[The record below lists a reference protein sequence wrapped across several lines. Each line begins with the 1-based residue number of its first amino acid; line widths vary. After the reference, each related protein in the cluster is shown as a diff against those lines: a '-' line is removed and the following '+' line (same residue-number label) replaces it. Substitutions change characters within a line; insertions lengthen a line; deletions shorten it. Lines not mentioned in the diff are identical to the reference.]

1 MQLKDSVTVITG
13 AARGIGAAI
22 ALAFA
27 RRGAHLAL
35 LDLSTQSCQEST
47 ARCNELGIT
56 ARSYPCDVSDETQ
69 VVRAY
74 QRIADDFGRLDVQ
87 VNNAGILRDG
97 LLVKV
102 EDGRVVRT
110 LSLEQWR
117 AVIDVNLTGTF
128 LCGRE
133 AAAHMIRFARAGVII
148 NISSISR
155 AGNFGQSNYSAAKA
169 GVAAL
174 AVVWAREL
182 ARYRIRAAS
191 IAPGVVRTEMME
203 ALKPDALAK
212 LLSAVPMQRLAEP
225 DEIASAALFI
235 AENDF
240 FSGRCLELDGGMRM

>member
-1 MQLKDSVTVITG
+1 MQLEDSVVAVTG

-35 LDLSTQSCQEST
+35 LDLAANPCQQIA
-47 ARCNELGIT
+47 ARCQALGVT
-56 ARSYPCDVSDETQ
+56 TRSYECNVSDEAQ
-69 VVRAY
+69 VVSAY
-74 QRIADDFGRLDVQ
+74 QRIAEDFGRLDVQ
-87 VNNAGILRDG
+87 ANNAGVLKDG

-133 AAAHMIRFARAGVII
+133 AAAHMIRFRRGGLII

-155 AGNFGQSNYSAAKA
+155 AGNFGQSNYSASKA

-191 IAPGVVRTEMME
+191 IAPGIVRTEMME
-203 ALKPDALAK
+203 ALKPEALAK
-212 LLSAVPMQRLAEP
+212 LEAAVPLQRAADP

-240 FSGRCLELDGGMRM
+240 FTGRCLELDGGMRM

>member
-1 MQLKDSVTVITG
+1 MQLKDSVVVVTG

-27 RRGAHLAL
+27 RRGTHVAL
-35 LDLSTQSCQEST
+35 LDLPGSSCQQSAARCQQLGVT
-47 ARCNELGIT
+47 ARCYECN
-56 ARSYPCDVSDETQ
+56 VSDETQ
-69 VVRAY
+69 VISAY
-74 QRIADDFGRLDVQ
+74 QRIAEDFGRLDVQ

-102 EDGRVVRT
+102 EEGRVVRT

-128 LCGRE
+128 ICGRE
-133 AAAHMIRFARAGVII
+133 AAAHMIRFGRGGVII

-155 AGNFGQSNYSAAKA
+155 AGNFGQSSYSATKS

-191 IAPGVVRTEMME
+191 IAPGIVRTEMVD
-203 ALKPDALAK
+203 ALKPDALAR
-212 LLSAVPMQRLAEP
+212 LLSAVPLQRGAEP
-225 DEIASAALFI
+225 EEIAGAALFI

>member
-1 MQLKDSVTVITG
+1 MQLKNGVVAITG

-22 ALAFA
+22 AVTFA
-27 RRGAHLAL
+27 RAGAHLAL
-35 LDLSTQSCQEST
+35 LDLTTQSCQDSLT
-47 ARCNELGIT
+47 RCKELGVT
-56 ARSYPCDVSDETQ
+56 ARSYECDVSDETQ

-74 QRIADDFGRLDVQ
+74 QRIAEDFGRLDVQ

-102 EDGRVVRT
+102 EEGRVVRT

-117 AVIDVNLTGTF
+117 AVIDINLTGTF

-133 AAAHMIRFARAGVII
+133 AAAQMIRFARGGVII
-148 NISSISR
+148 NIASISR

-182 ARYRIRAAS
+182 ARYKIRAAS
-191 IAPGVVRTEMME
+191 IAPGIVRTEMMD

-212 LLSAVPMQRLAEP
+212 LVSAVPLQRFAEP
-225 DEIASAALFI
+225 AEIASAALFI

>member
-1 MQLKDSVTVITG
+1 MQLQGGVAVVTG

-27 RRGAHLAL
+27 RRGAHIAL
-35 LDLSTQSCQEST
+35 LDLPGNSCQRTLERCQALGVS
-47 ARCNELGIT
+47 ARG
-56 ARSYPCDVSDETQ
+56 YDCDVSDEAQ
-69 VVRAY
+69 VVGAY
-74 QRIADDFGRLDVQ
+74 QRIAQDFGRLDVQ
-87 VNNAGILRDG
+87 VSNAGILRDG

-102 EDGRVVRT
+102 EDGRVART
-110 LSLEQWR
+110 LPLEQWR

-133 AAAHMIRFARAGVII
+133 AAAHMIRFGRGGLIV

-191 IAPGVVRTEMME
+191 IAPGIVRTEMMD
-203 ALKPDALAK
+203 ALKPEAVAK
-212 LLSAVPMQRLAEP
+212 LVAAVPLQRLADP
-225 DEIASAALFI
+225 DEIAGAALFI
-235 AENDF
+235 ADNDF

>member
-1 MQLKDSVTVITG
+1 MQIKDSVTVVTG

-22 ALAFA
+22 ALGFA

-35 LDLSTQSCQEST
+35 LDLPVHPCQHS
-47 ARCNELGIT
+47 AGRCQALGVT
-56 ARSYPCDVSDETQ
+56 ARSYECDVSDESQ

-74 QRIADDFGRLDVQ
+74 QRIAEDFGRLDIQ

-133 AAAHMIRFARAGVII
+133 AAAHMVRFGHGGLII

-191 IAPGVVRTEMME
+191 IAPGIVRTEMMD
-203 ALKPDALAK
+203 ALKPEALSK
-212 LLSAVPMQRLAEP
+212 LVAAVPLQRAAEP
-225 DEIASAALFI
+225 EEIAAAALFI
-235 AENDF
+235 ADNDF

>member
-1 MQLKDSVTVITG
+1 MQLKDSVVAVTG
-13 AARGIGAAI
+13 GARGIGAAL

-35 LDLSTQSCQEST
+35 LDLPSQSCQESA
-47 ARCNELGIT
+47 ARCQDLGVT
-56 ARSYPCDVSDETQ
+56 ARSYACDVSDEAA
-69 VVRAY
+69 VVRSYA
-74 QRIADDFGRLDVQ
+74 RIAEDFGRLDVQ
-87 VNNAGILRDG
+87 VNNAGVLRDG

-133 AAAHMIRFARAGVII
+133 AAAHMIRFGRGGLII
-148 NISSISR
+148 NVSSIAR

-191 IAPGVVRTEMME
+191 IAPGIVRTEMMDQ
-203 ALKPDALAK
+203 LKPDALAK
-212 LLSAVPMQRLAEP
+212 LVAAVPLQRFAEP
-225 DEIASAALFI
+225 DEIAGAALFI

>member
-1 MQLKDSVTVITG
+1 MQLKDRVAVVTG

-22 ALAFA
+22 ALALA

-35 LDLSTQSCQEST
+35 LDLPSSSCQQSAASCQQLGVT
-47 ARCNELGIT
+47 ARC
-56 ARSYPCDVSDETQ
+56 YPCDVSDESQ
-69 VVRAY
+69 VIDAY
-74 QRIADDFGRLDVQ
+74 QRVAEDFGRLDVQ

-102 EDGRVVRT
+102 EDGRVVRKLT
-110 LSLEQWR
+110 LEQWR

-133 AAAHMIRFARAGVII
+133 AATHMIGFGGGGLII

-191 IAPGVVRTEMME
+191 IAPGIVHTEMMD
-203 ALKPDALAK
+203 ALRPDALAK
-212 LLSAVPMQRLAEP
+212 LVAAVPMQRAAEP
-225 DEIASAALFI
+225 AEIAGAVLFI

>member
-1 MQLKDSVTVITG
+1 M
-13 AARGIGAAI
+13 
-22 ALAFA
+22 
-27 RRGAHLAL
+27 
-35 LDLSTQSCQEST
+35 
-47 ARCNELGIT
+47 
-56 ARSYPCDVSDETQ
+56 
-69 VVRAY
+69 VRAY
-74 QRIADDFGRLDVQ
+74 QRIAEDFGRLDVQ

-102 EDGRVVRT
+102 EEGRVVRT

-133 AAAHMIRFARAGVII
+133 AASHMIRFAHGGVII
-148 NISSISR
+148 NIASISR

-191 IAPGVVRTEMME
+191 IAPGIVRTEMME

-212 LLSAVPMQRLAEP
+212 LVSAVPMQRFAEP
-225 DEIASAALFI
+225 AEIASARAVHRRERLLQRALSRARRWDAHVSTAAF
-235 AENDF
+235 AAARSTREF
-240 FSGRCLELDGGMRM
+240 PSRSSCA

>member
-1 MQLKDSVTVITG
+1 MQLKNGVVAVTG

-27 RRGAHLAL
+27 RHGAHLAL
-35 LDLSTQSCQEST
+35 LDLSTQSCQENA
-47 ARCNELGIT
+47 ARCSELGVT
-56 ARSYPCDVSDETQ
+56 ARSYQCDVSDETQ

-74 QRIADDFGRLDVQ
+74 QRIAEDFGRLDVQ

-102 EDGRVVRT
+102 EEGRVVRT

-133 AAAHMIRFARAGVII
+133 AAAHMIRFARGGVII

-182 ARYRIRAAS
+182 ARYKIRAAS
-191 IAPGVVRTEMME
+191 IAPGIVRTEMMD
-203 ALKPDALAK
+203 ALKPEALAK
-212 LLSAVPMQRLAEP
+212 LVSAVPLQRFAEP
-225 DEIASAALFI
+225 EEIASVALFI

>member
-1 MQLKDSVTVITG
+1 MQLKNGVVAVTG
-13 AARGIGAAI
+13 AARGIGASI
-22 ALAFA
+22 AVAFA

-35 LDLSTQSCQEST
+35 LDLSTQSCQESA
-47 ARCNELGIT
+47 ARCGELGIT
-56 ARSYPCDVSDETQ
+56 ARSYECDVSDETQ

-74 QRIADDFGRLDVQ
+74 QRIAEDFGRLDVQ

-102 EDGRVVRT
+102 EEGRVVRT

-133 AAAHMIRFARAGVII
+133 AAAHMIRFARGGVII

-182 ARYRIRAAS
+182 ARYKIRAAS
-191 IAPGVVRTEMME
+191 IAPGNLRTEMMD
-203 ALKPDALAK
+203 ALKPEALAK
-212 LLSAVPMQRLAEP
+212 LVSAVPLQRFAEP
-225 DEIASAALFI
+225 EEIANAALFI